1 MFAWRS
7 WQVLRSAA
15 LLSAVGWSQTAP
27 QVAPVP
33 SDPLELVTSAPQT
46 VNTPDGRAA
55 LLALLERSRQNF
67 IVNPNVSPPYTLK
80 VSLTAG
86 GPVQFTGAGE
96 MIETRLRTQTR
107 WSARLGSYSLT
118 RVFAGPAFD
127 SGSGGPIPIRL
138 QMVRSAIIWPVH
150 NATAAAALRTTNA
163 TWNGKSVTCLLLFG
177 GATTAPGRDWRET
190 EYCID
195 PQSGLLQTYSEAP
208 GIYTIYDYG
217 NATQF
222 HGRILPGQ
230 FTVSEAGSVVL
241 QATVSIQ
248 DPAADEP
255 AFIPPTPQML
265 SPGLTLVP
273 PSNMFQP
280 AGLAQLNTP
289 AQGGIHPV
297 VVHATVMQDGHVA
310 EAEALQTSDP
320 ARSQA
325 AVNLVKNSTYRPEK
339 SVVQREIFF
348 RVQ

>member
-1 MFAWRS
+1 MAWP
-7 WQVLRSAA
+7 
-15 LLSAVGWSQTAP
+15 QTAP

-33 SDPLELVTSAPQT
+33 SDPLELVTNAPQT
-46 VNTPDGRAA
+46 VNTPDARAA
-55 LLALLERSRQNF
+55 LLALLERARQNF

-80 VSLTAG
+80 ISLTAG
-86 GPVQFTGAGE
+86 GPVQFTGSGD

-107 WSARLGSYSLT
+107 WSAHLGSYSLT
-118 RVFAGPAFD
+118 RIFAGPAFD
-127 SGSGGPIPIRL
+127 AGSGGPIPIRL

-150 NATAAAALRTTNA
+150 NATAAAALRTANA
-163 TWNGKSVTCLLLFG
+163 SWNGKSVTCLLLFG

-208 GIYTIYDYG
+208 GIYTVYDYG

-222 HGRILPGQ
+222 HGRMLPGQ
-230 FTVSEAGSVVL
+230 FTISEAGSVVL

-255 AFIPPTPQML
+255 AFIPPTPQMVA
-265 SPGLTLVP
+265 PGVTLVP
-273 PSNMFQP
+273 PTNMFQP
-280 AGLAQLNTP
+280 GGMAQLNTP
-289 AQGGIHPV
+289 AEGGIHPV

-325 AVNLVKNSTYRPEK
+325 AVNLVKNSTYRAEK